1 MHAVRE
7 YNQKQIQDRDARA
20 RVLVVDDHPAIR
32 EALGDAIERNV
43 GLTYVGGAA
52 SASEAFSLLT
62 KSPTD
67 VAIIDV
73 ALGDADGLDLIQNL
87 RAQFPDLRVVVF
99 SMYDELIYAERAI
112 RAGAAGYVMKNVPTT
127 TIIEAIRCVLRGD
140 IYLSRHMASRMLTR
154 IASPGRAR
162 PDRHAALDVL
172 TDRELSVVQ
181 MMGQG
186 YTVDKV
192 AQRLHLS
199 RKTVETYRRR
209 AKEKMGFDSVTEL
222 LQFAVR
228 WTYGQS
234 SQ

>member
-1 MHAVRE
+1 MEAP
-7 YNQKQIQDRDARA
+7 RDHPYTVLPGETYRA
-20 RVLVVDDHPAIR
+20 SVLVVDDHPAIR
-32 EALGDAIERNV
+32 EALGDAIRSAP
-43 GLTYVGGAA
+43 GLTFAGGAA
-52 SASEAFSLLT
+52 SAGEAFSLLERT
-62 KSPTD
+62 APE

-112 RAGAAGYVMKNVPTT
+112 RAGAAGYVMKNSSTT

-140 IYLSRHMASRMLTR
+140 IFLSRHMASRMLTR

-162 PDRHAALDVL
+162 PEHHAVLDVL

-186 YTVDKV
+186 YTVEKV

-209 AKEKMGFDSVTEL
+209 AKEKMGFHSVTEL

-234 SQ
+234 GQ